1 MRGTSEK
8 CRLPTIRIW
17 QSTPLTAPPQRLHP
31 AHPRAAAPA
40 TSPNSAAPLNT
51 PHSALVA
58 GADTPQPA
66 TTGIFIKAKPHG
78 LHVGPYQ
85 VLEDGIQGPV
95 GL

>member
-1 MRGTSEK
+1 MADHTTHRTKPALASSPPARRSTSHV
-8 CRLPTIRIW
+8 
-17 QSTPLTAPPQRLHP
+17 S
-31 AHPRAAAPA
+31 
-40 TSPNSAAPLNT
+40 NSAAPLDT

-66 TTGIFIKAKPHG
+66 ATGIFIKAKPHV

-85 VLEDGIQGPV
+85 VLEDGPQGPV

>member
-1 MRGTSEK
+1 MRVTGGQCTK
-8 CRLPTIRIW
+8 PAIRNW
-17 QSTPLTAPPQRLHP
+17 QLTPLTAPHQLPIHTN
-31 AHPRAAAPA
+31 PRSAALA
-40 TSPNSAAPLNT
+40 TSPHSAAPLDT

-66 TTGIFIKAKPHG
+66 ATGIFIKAKPHV

-85 VLEDGIQGPV
+85 VLEDGPQGPV